1 VGNKVSPIG
10 LRLGINKDWKSH
22 WYVDPRDYAK
32 TLHEDLAIR
41 KRIHELPETK
51 GSEISEIEIV
61 RHPQRVTVVIHTAR
75 PGVLIGIKGAN
86 IEAIGAQ
93 IQKMAEKKVQIKIK
107 EVKKTDTNAQVVA
120 QNIARQLENR
130 GSFRKALKMA
140 VSNAMKGGAQGC
152 KIRVSGRL
160 GGADMSRTEEHKE
173 GRVPLHTL
181 RADIDYGFAESLTTF
196 GKIGVKVWIYQG
208 MVYRQDKNE
217 DAGQLV
223 RKQRPYEGRGDRPER
238 GERSDRGERAPRGE
252 RSERPVSPVRADE
265 DKARS

>member
-1 VGNKVSPIG
+1 
-10 LRLGINKDWKSH
+10 
-22 WYVDPRDYAK
+22 
-32 TLHEDLAIR
+32 
-41 KRIHELPETK
+41 
-51 GSEISEIEIV
+51 
-61 RHPQRVTVVIHTAR
+61 
-75 PGVLIGIKGAN
+75 
-86 IEAIGAQ
+86 
-93 IQKMAEKKVQIKIK
+93 
-107 EVKKTDTNAQVVA
+107 
-120 QNIARQLENR
+120 
-130 GSFRKALKMA
+130 MA

-238 GERSDRGERAPRGE
+238 GERPDRGEHAPRGE
-252 RSERPVSPVRADE
+252 RPDRPVSPVKADA